1 MQQTIHLEEDK
12 NKPAQQKFEANKTQQ
27 PSNSA
32 FHPIFL
38 QSNKKQSWTKCDK
51 MGHVGSEKFLKLH
64 GLYMEIGRLETKM
77 NDRFGLVGHIPLFQ
91 GVNYVLKTYCSLY
104 SLQNMRKGRY
114 RRPTFLEL
122 LTPLL
127 CQLESNFLVI

>member
-1 MQQTIHLEEDK
+1 
-12 NKPAQQKFEANKTQQ
+12 
-27 PSNSA
+27 
-32 FHPIFL
+32 
-38 QSNKKQSWTKCDK
+38 

-64 GLYMEIGRLETKM
+64 GLYMEIGRSETKM

-114 RRPTFLEL
+114 RRPIFLEL
-122 LTPLL
+122 LTLLL